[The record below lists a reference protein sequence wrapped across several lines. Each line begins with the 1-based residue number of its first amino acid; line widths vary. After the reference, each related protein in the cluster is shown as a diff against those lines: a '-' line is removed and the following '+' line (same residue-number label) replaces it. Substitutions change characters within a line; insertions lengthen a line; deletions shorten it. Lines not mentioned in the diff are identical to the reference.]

1 MAATHD
7 SVTCAV
13 CMEVYRS
20 PRFLPCYH
28 TFCLPCLEELAN
40 KHGKIIPC
48 PTCRTPATVPPG
60 GVCDLQVNFYFTD
73 EALEQARSEGSQSMC
88 PVHTKKRLVLYCTE
102 CHQAICTR
110 CKLTKHEGHVTEDL
124 ADAVV
129 RCKQTIED
137 RLQSFM
143 DNISRGKDKLESC
156 KQNEKRALEKRAA
169 VTEQI
174 QVRYDVIVAMAAKYR
189 DEALQELQTT
199 CDDIEKGLSADT
211 QRVQDELNSLLQLQ
225 ARAQHA
231 LSSTCD
237 TEVLQVEREM
247 RCREI
252 SDTSPVLSIQTYL
265 PVLHGDFY
273 NYIEDNDMKT
283 FIGSP
288 VKQSYQSKN
297 IVDIVQV
304 GRCGDG
310 ECREVHA
317 LRQREDGSIDV
328 YYGDTGGDCYK
339 EKRVSFNS
347 DGSRGTEKKYGMRI
361 SCVTRKNT
369 FWKWKDSSSCH
380 LGSKNNGMHSLMMNV
395 LTGVFYVC
403 SMKWKQKDGKETC
416 CAGPTLSNAK
426 VNIPI
431 NFDSNE
437 QGTLFAVVDEEEV
450 TNIDDEYV
458 EEEEDKNS
466 DDESVEKEVDKSS
479 DDESVDKGEDKNS
492 DDESMKTN
500 NNKADSRCSRDVR
513 LYSIKSDDPIATY
526 TSPIQPFFPSDVCFY
541 NKDVLLIA
549 DWMND
554 CVHVTRVSDSG
565 IAFHSYLPG
574 SGDMVR
580 PTALNLDL
588 NGQLLIGCGDGWV
601 LRVPVNY

>member
-1 MAATHD
+1 MAATQD
-7 SVTCAV
+7 NMTCAI
-13 CMEVYRS
+13 CTEVYRS
-20 PRFLPCYH
+20 PRFLTCHH
-28 TFCLPCLEELAN
+28 TFCLPCLEELT
-40 KHGKIIPC
+40 KRHGDTIPC
-48 PTCRTPATVPPG
+48 PTCRAPATVPPG
-60 GVCDLQVNFYFTD
+60 GVCDLQVNFYFTE
-73 EALEQARSEGSQSMC
+73 EALEQARSEKRQSMC
-88 PVHTKKRLVLYCTE
+88 PVHTKEVAIFHCTQ
-102 CHQAICTR
+102 CDKAICLK
-110 CKLTKHEGHVTEDL
+110 CKLTKHEGHATEEL
-124 ADAVV
+124 SEAVA
-129 RCKQTIED
+129 RCKKTIGD

-169 VTEQI
+169 LREQI

-189 DEALQELQTT
+189 DEALQELETT
-199 CDDIEKGLSADT
+199 CDDVEKGLTADT
-211 QRVQDELNSLLQLQ
+211 QRVQDKLNSLLQLQ

-252 SDTSPVLSIQTYL
+252 SDTPLVLSDQTYRS
-265 PVLHGDFY
+265 VLHGDFS

-288 VKQSYQSKN
+288 LKQSFQSKKTL
-297 IVDIVQV
+297 DIVQV

-317 LRQREDGSIDV
+317 LRQQENGNIKV
-328 YYGDTGGDCYK
+328 YYGGTGGDYSM
-339 EKRVSFNS
+339 EK
-347 DGSRGTEKKYGMRI
+347 
-361 SCVTRKNT
+361 
-369 FWKWKDSSSCH
+369 
-380 LGSKNNGMHSLMMNV
+380 
-395 LTGVFYVC
+395 
-403 SMKWKQKDGKETC
+403 
-416 CAGPTLSNAK
+416 GPTLSHPK
-426 VNIPI
+426 VKRAH

-450 TNIDDEYV
+450 
-458 EEEEDKNS
+458 KNS
-466 DDESVEKEVDKSS
+466 DDESLKE
-479 DDESVDKGEDKNS
+479 EEDKNS

-500 NNKADSRCSRDVR
+500 NNKAERRCSRVVR

-526 TSPIQPFFPSDVCFY
+526 TPPIQPFFPSDVCFY
-541 NKDVLLIA
+541 GKDVLLIA

-554 CVHVTRVSDSG
+554 CVHVTRVSHHG
-565 IAFHSYLPG
+565 IEFVCFLPG

-601 LRVPVNY
+601 LRVPVDY